1 MRYGTGKRK
10 MQTIRGLPGLLCAA
24 LAGAWVFLC
33 PNLLIASGAG
43 EAGHGAAPF
52 GKEMIFQI
60 INFALLVLLLL
71 YVYRKFSAGDGG
83 FKKRSLDVQMAME
96 EAAREKK
103 KAEEKYRE
111 YQARIARLD
120 DEVNKILERARED
133 AAREREAIL
142 AEARLQAEKFS
153 KQAEFTSRQ
162 EIEQAKRDLR
172 REAADLAAEIAAEIL
187 RKALTPEDQK
197 NWIKLYTEK
206 IGDLS

>member
-1 MRYGTGKRK
+1 MRYGTSERK
-10 MQTIRGLPGLLCAA
+10 MRAKKVLAGLLCAA
-24 LAGAWVFLC
+24 LAGAWGFLC
-33 PNLLIASGAG
+33 PDWLIASGGAEG
-43 EAGHGAAPF
+43 AHGAQPF

-96 EAAREKK
+96 EAALEKRR
-103 KAEEKYRE
+103 AEEKLRE
-111 YQARIARLD
+111 YQAKIARLD
-120 DEVNKILERARED
+120 EEVNKILERARED

-142 AEARLQAEKFS
+142 AEAKLQAEKFS

-187 RKALTPEDQK
+187 KKTLTPEDQR
-197 NWIKLYTEK
+197 NWIKLYTQK

>member
-1 MRYGTGKRK
+1 MRHGTGERK
-10 MQTIRGLPGLLCAA
+10 MREKKVLPGPLCAA
-24 LAGAWVFLC
+24 LAGIWAFLC
-33 PNLLIASGAG
+33 PDWLIASGGG
-43 EAGHGAAPF
+43 EGAHGAPAF
-52 GKEMIFQI
+52 GMDMIFQI
-60 INFALLVLLLL
+60 VNFALLVLLLL
-71 YVYRKFSAGDGG
+71 YVYRKYSAGNGG

-103 KAEEKYRE
+103 RAEEKYRE

-120 DEVNKILERARED
+120 EEVSKILERARED

-142 AEARLQAEKFS
+142 AEAKLQAEKFS

-172 REAADLAAEIAAEIL
+172 REAADLAAEMAAEIL
-187 RKALTPEDQK
+187 KKVLTPEDQK
-197 NWIKLYTEK
+197 NWIKLYTQK